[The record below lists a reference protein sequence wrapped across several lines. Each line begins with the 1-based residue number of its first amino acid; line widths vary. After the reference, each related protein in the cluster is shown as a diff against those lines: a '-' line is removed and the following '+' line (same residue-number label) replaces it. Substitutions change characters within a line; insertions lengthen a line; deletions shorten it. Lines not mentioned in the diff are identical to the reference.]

1 MQSFKNIFEPSPTDY
16 SGINKMEI
24 SPITKLLLELG
35 PLLVFYLSNF
45 KGQWLIHNIAIFR
58 FFDKPIFPAT
68 ALFIVAIIISL
79 FISFYLTRKLPIM
92 PLVSAIFVIVFGS
105 LTLWFKDETF
115 IKMKPTIVNAIFG
128 IILLG
133 GLYFKKP
140 LLGYIFD
147 ASFQLTPIGWH
158 KLTFRWG
165 LFFIFLAILNEVIWR
180 CFSTVFWTNFKVF
193 IVSPITLIFLAT
205 QVPFII
211 KHRIN
216 F

>member
-1 MQSFKNIFEPSPTDY
+1 MNSIKDIFEPSPNNL
-16 SGINKMEI
+16 GELNKIEI
-24 SPITKLLLELG
+24 DPLTKLALELG

-45 KGQWLIHNIAIFR
+45 KGIWLIQHIAIFKY
-58 FFDKPIFPAT
+58 FDKPIFPAT
-68 ALFIVAIIISL
+68 ALFIIAIIISL
-79 FISFYLTRKLPIM
+79 FISYLLTRKLPIM
-92 PLVSAIFVIVFGS
+92 PLVSAIFVVIFGS

-115 IKMKPTIVNAIFG
+115 IKMKPTIVNAVFG
-128 IILLG
+128 FILLG

-165 LFFIFLAILNEVIWR
+165 LFFIFLAILNELIWR
-180 CFSTVFWTNFKVF
+180 CFSTDFWTNFKVF
-193 IVSPITLIFLAT
+193 IVSPITLIFFAI
-205 QVPFII
+205 QIPFIL

-216 F
+216 S